1 MGYTLVIAEKIAA
14 AARIAAALDDA
25 GAPRRLHEAGVPYFE
40 ATRQGERI
48 VVVSALG
55 HLYTVTA
62 EQAGRSSYPVFN
74 VVWRPL
80 SQIKRSAKR
89 SAKRVATWIQVIA
102 HLAGGASTLV
112 SGTDFDVEGELIG
125 YTILKYAC
133 GGREGEAKR
142 MAFST
147 LTTSELRAAFAS
159 LAPTIHFGLAAAGET
174 RHLVDF
180 LWGVNLSRALTL
192 ATQAQSG
199 SYHQLSVGRVQ
210 APTLKF
216 IVDREKAIQSF
227 VPKPFWIVT
236 ATIDIDGACYTARY
250 ERGRLSRLVDAQR
263 VVARC
268 QGQTAIVD
276 DLQIQTF
283 QQPPPIPF
291 NVGNLQREAYRLFH
305 VTPSHTL
312 RIAERLYL
320 DALISY
326 PRTSSQKLP
335 PTIDYRG
342 LLTAL
347 RRSAQYRRLAAK
359 LLAQPLL
366 TPHEGAQHDPA
377 HPAIYPT
384 GNLPEAP
391 LPRSTH
397 RIFDLIVR
405 RFFAVFSGPAR
416 KERRRISLN
425 VAGDHFSLQG
435 HRVLDPGWLLF
446 YEPYVARDDVCL
458 PAVTEGQPVPLRE
471 IRLEERY
478 TPPPT
483 RYNPSSLLTQM
494 EKQGIGTKATR
505 AAIIDTLYRRGYVR
519 DERMEATG
527 LGFEVV
533 DALETYCPAILSV
546 GLTKELEGDMAQ
558 VEAGALRREAVV
570 EQAVNVL
577 KDVLLAFKA
586 NEDLIGRALSDAVRE
601 VQRGASEVGRCP
613 VCGSGRLL
621 ILQSRKTGKRFI
633 GCSNFR
639 RGQCTASFPLPQPP
653 YVVTPVR
660 TSCSACGWPRV
671 QVAARRRR
679 PWLLCLNPA
688 CPSKTRRST

>member
-25 GAPRRLHEAGVPYFE
+25 GTPRRRHEDGVPYFE
-40 ATRQGERI
+40 ATRRGERI

-55 HLYTVTA
+55 HLYNVTA
-62 EQAGRSSYPVFN
+62 ERAGSFYPVFN

-89 SAKRVATWIQVIA
+89 VATWIQVITY
-102 HLAGGASTLV
+102 LAGSASTLV
-112 SGTDFDVEGELIG
+112 SGTDLDVEGELIG

-159 LAPTIHFGLAAAGET
+159 LSPTIHFGLAAAGET

-192 ATQAQSG
+192 AMKAQCG

-216 IVDREKAIQSF
+216 IVDQEKAIQSF
-227 VPKPFWIVT
+227 VPTPFWVVT
-236 ATIDIDGACYTARY
+236 ATIDVDGTCYHARY
-250 ERGRLSRLVDAQR
+250 ERSRLPRLADAQG

-268 QGQTAIVD
+268 QGQTAVVD
-276 DLQIQTF
+276 DLQIQPF
-283 QQPPPIPF
+283 QQPPPVPF
-291 NVGNLQREAYRLFH
+291 DVGGLQREAYRVFH
-305 VTPSHTL
+305 VAPSQTL
-312 RIAERLYL
+312 NLAERLYL
-320 DALISY
+320 EALISY

-342 LLTAL
+342 ILTAL
-347 RRSAQYRRLAAK
+347 HRSNQYRRFAEK

-366 TPHEGAQHDPA
+366 TPHEGTQHDPA

-384 GNLPEAP
+384 GNLPETP
-391 LPRSTH
+391 LPRSTR

-405 RFFAVFSGPAR
+405 RFFAVFCGPAR
-416 KERRRISLN
+416 KERLRVSLN
-425 VAGDHFSLQG
+425 AAGDHFYLQG
-435 HRVLDPGWLLF
+435 QRVLKPGWLPF
-446 YEPYVARDDVCL
+446 YEPYAARDDERL
-458 PAVTEGQPVPLRE
+458 PTVTVGQSLPLRE
-471 IRLEERY
+471 VRLEERY

-483 RYNPSSLLTQM
+483 RYNPSSLLTLM

-519 DERMEATG
+519 DERMEVTG
-527 LGFEVV
+527 LGFQVV
-533 DALETYCPAILSV
+533 DTLEAHCPAILSV
-546 GLTKELEGDMAQ
+546 ELTRALEGDMAQ
-558 VEAGALRREAVV
+558 VEAGALQREAVV
-570 EQAVNVL
+570 ERAVNVL
-577 KDVLLAFKA
+577 KEVLVAFKA
-586 NEDLIGRALSDAVRE
+586 NEALIGRALSDAVRE
-601 VQRGASEVGRCP
+601 VRRDASEVGRCP
-613 VCGSGRLL
+613 ACGSGRLM
-621 ILQSRKTGKRFI
+621 ILQSRKTGKRFV

-639 RGQCTASFPLPQPP
+639 RGLCTASFPLPQPP

-660 TSCSACGWPRV
+660 TPCGACGWPRV

-679 PWLLCLNPA
+679 PWYLCLNPA
-688 CPSKTRRST
+688 CPTKARRSP